1 MCAIL
6 DASCFNDFFSGSED
20 FVPVHKWIEE
30 KNGKLVY
37 SPTEKFEKE
46 WDGEEKRRYIK
57 DRIGSGKIKQIDEK
71 VVRIKTQ
78 KWKVAQIQSDDPH
91 IIALA
96 EVSGAKV
103 LFTNDTDLEK
113 DFKKFIKG
121 SIYKN
126 KNHAHLL
133 KPDTCP

>member
-6 DASCFNDFFSGSED
+6 DASCFNGFFSGSED
-20 FVPVHKWIEE
+20 FAPVHKWIEE

-71 VVRIKTQ
+71 VVHIKTQ
-78 KWKVAQIQSDDPH
+78 KWKAAQIQSDDPH